1 MTPTPDLLSNDHE
14 SVDSSSRSDV
24 SHTGHEVE
32 SADPQRAADE
42 AAADGEEEEEL
53 FEHFRFTAES
63 GQRPL
68 RVDKFLFNFLNGV
81 SRNKV
86 QQAAEAGAIR
96 VDGKPVKSNHRM
108 LPGQTVAV
116 VLSRPPREIELLPE
130 DLNLE
135 VVHQDADFVVVNK
148 PAGMVVHPAYG
159 HYSGT
164 LVNGL
169 MHLFQELPFTSDRD
183 RPGLVH
189 RIDKNTSGLLVV
201 AVNDY
206 AMTHLAKQFFDRST
220 DRRYTAIVWGN
231 LAADEGTIT
240 GNIDR
245 SLRDR
250 KVRQVVP
257 DGARGKH
264 AVTHYKVLERF
275 GFATVVECKLETGRT
290 HQIRVHFQYIGH
302 PLFNDTEYGGDEM
315 RAVPYSPPNFKAF
328 VHNAFV
334 VCPRHALH
342 ARTLALDHPKTG
354 ERLQFSSPLP
364 EDLQALL
371 DKFRKTQAYNPE

>member
-1 MTPTPDLLSNDHE
+1 MTPTPDLVANDHE
-14 SVDSSSRSDV
+14 SVDSSSRSDR
-24 SHTGHEVE
+24 SQIGHEVE
-32 SADPQRAADE
+32 SADPQGAAEE

-96 VDGKPVKSNHRM
+96 VDGKPVKSNHRV

-116 VLSRPPREIELLPE
+116 VLTRPPREIELLPE

-250 KVRQVVP
+250 KVRQVIP
-257 DGARGKH
+257 DGTRGKH
-264 AVTHYKVLERF
+264 AVTHYKVMERF

>member
-1 MTPTPDLLSNDHE
+1 MTPTPALFSNDHE
-14 SVDSSSRSDV
+14 SVDPSSIPTTSQ
-24 SHTGHEVE
+24 TGQTMGIVDLQGT
-32 SADPQRAADE
+32 ADD
-42 AAADGEEEEEL
+42 AAAEGEEEEEL
-53 FEHFRFTAES
+53 FEHFRFTAEA

-135 VVHQDADFVVVNK
+135 VVYQDADFVVVNK

-206 AMTHLAKQFFDRST
+206 AMTHLAKQFFDRTT

-257 DGARGKH
+257 DGTRGKH

>member
-1 MTPTPDLLSNDHE
+1 MTPTPDLVANDHE
-14 SVDSSSRSDV
+14 SVDSSSRSDR
-24 SHTGHEVE
+24 SQIGHEVE
-32 SADPQRAADE
+32 SVDPQGAAEE

-96 VDGKPVKSNHRM
+96 VDGKPVKSNHRV

-116 VLSRPPREIELLPE
+116 VLTRPPREIELLPE

-135 VVHQDADFVVVNK
+135 VVHQDSDFVVVNK

-250 KVRQVVP
+250 KVRQVIP
-257 DGARGKH
+257 DGTRGKH

>member
-1 MTPTPDLLSNDHE
+1 MTTTPDLFSNDPE
-14 SVDSSSRSDV
+14 SVDPSSILTTPQ
-24 SHTGHEVE
+24 TGQAMGTV
-32 SADPQRAADE
+32 DPQGAADD
-42 AAADGEEEEEL
+42 AAAEGEEEEEL
-53 FEHFRFTAES
+53 FEHFRFTAEA

-135 VVHQDADFVVVNK
+135 VVYQDADFVVVNK

-206 AMTHLAKQFFDRST
+206 AMTHLAKQFFDRTT

-257 DGARGKH
+257 DGTRGKH

-334 VCPRHALH
+334 VCSRHALH

>member
-1 MTPTPDLLSNDHE
+1 MTPTPDLFSNDPE
-14 SVDSSSRSDV
+14 SVDPSSIPTTSQ
-24 SHTGHEVE
+24 TGQAMGTV
-32 SADPQRAADE
+32 DPQGAADD
-42 AAADGEEEEEL
+42 AAGEGEEEEEL
-53 FEHFRFTAES
+53 FEHFRFTAEA

-135 VVHQDADFVVVNK
+135 VVYQDADFVVVNK

-206 AMTHLAKQFFDRST
+206 AMTHLAKQFFDRTT

-257 DGARGKH
+257 DGTRGKH

>member
-1 MTPTPDLLSNDHE
+1 MTPTPDLFSNDPE
-14 SVDSSSRSDV
+14 SVDSFSM
-24 SHTGHEVE
+24 HTTSQAGQAMGTV
-32 SADPQRAADE
+32 DPEGAAEDASGE
-42 AAADGEEEEEL
+42 GEEEEEL

-81 SRNKV
+81 SRNKI

-135 VVHQDADFVVVNK
+135 VVYQDADFVVVNK

-257 DGARGKH
+257 DGTRGKH

>member
-1 MTPTPDLLSNDHE
+1 MTPTPDFFSNDPE
-14 SVDSSSRSDV
+14 SVDSFSM
-24 SHTGHEVE
+24 HTTSQAGQAMGTV
-32 SADPQRAADE
+32 DPEGAAEDASGE
-42 AAADGEEEEEL
+42 GEEEEEL

-81 SRNKV
+81 SRNKI

-135 VVHQDADFVVVNK
+135 VVYQDADFVVVNK

-206 AMTHLAKQFFDRST
+206 AMTHLAKQFFDRTT

-257 DGARGKH
+257 DGTRGKH

>member
-1 MTPTPDLLSNDHE
+1 MTTTPDLFSNDPE
-14 SVDSSSRSDV
+14 SVDPSSILTTPQ
-24 SHTGHEVE
+24 TGQAMGTV
-32 SADPQRAADE
+32 DPQGAADD
-42 AAADGEEEEEL
+42 AAGEGEEEEEL
-53 FEHFRFTAES
+53 FEHFRFTAEA

-135 VVHQDADFVVVNK
+135 VVYQDADFVVVNK

-206 AMTHLAKQFFDRST
+206 AMTHLAKQFFDRTT

-257 DGARGKH
+257 DGTRGKH

>member
-1 MTPTPDLLSNDHE
+1 MTPTPDFSSNDHE
-14 SVDSSSRSDV
+14 SVDPSSVPTTSQTAQTMGTV
-24 SHTGHEVE
+24 
-32 SADPQRAADE
+32 DPQGADDE
-42 AAADGEEEEEL
+42 AAAEGEEEEEL
-53 FEHFRFTAES
+53 FEHFRFTAEA

-135 VVHQDADFVVVNK
+135 VVYQDADFVVVNK

-257 DGARGKH
+257 DGTRGKH

>member
-1 MTPTPDLLSNDHE
+1 
-14 SVDSSSRSDV
+14 
-24 SHTGHEVE
+24 
-32 SADPQRAADE
+32 
-42 AAADGEEEEEL
+42 
-53 FEHFRFTAES
+53 
-63 GQRPL
+63 
-68 RVDKFLFNFLNGV
+68 
-81 SRNKV
+81 
-86 QQAAEAGAIR
+86 
-96 VDGKPVKSNHRM
+96 M

-220 DRRYTAIVWGN
+220 DRRYTAIVWGS
-231 LAADEGTIT
+231 GCF
-240 GNIDR
+240 R
-245 SLRDR
+245 
-250 KVRQVVP
+250 VVTTMP
-257 DGARGKH
+257 YLCH
-264 AVTHYKVLERF
+264 PPI
-275 GFATVVECKLETGRT
+275 KLM
-290 HQIRVHFQYIGH
+290 I
-302 PLFNDTEYGGDEM
+302 
-315 RAVPYSPPNFKAF
+315 
-328 VHNAFV
+328 
-334 VCPRHALH
+334 
-342 ARTLALDHPKTG
+342 
-354 ERLQFSSPLP
+354 
-364 EDLQALL
+364 QALPV
-371 DKFRKTQAYNPE
+371 TEHSVGP

>member
-1 MTPTPDLLSNDHE
+1 M
-14 SVDSSSRSDV
+14 
-24 SHTGHEVE
+24 
-32 SADPQRAADE
+32 
-42 AAADGEEEEEL
+42 
-53 FEHFRFTAES
+53 
-63 GQRPL
+63 
-68 RVDKFLFNFLNGV
+68 
-81 SRNKV
+81 
-86 QQAAEAGAIR
+86 
-96 VDGKPVKSNHRM
+96 
-108 LPGQTVAV
+108 
-116 VLSRPPREIELLPE
+116 
-130 DLNLE
+130 
-135 VVHQDADFVVVNK
+135 
-148 PAGMVVHPAYG
+148 
-159 HYSGT
+159 
-164 LVNGL
+164 
-169 MHLFQELPFTSDRD
+169 
-183 RPGLVH
+183 
-189 RIDKNTSGLLVV
+189 V

>member
-1 MTPTPDLLSNDHE
+1 MTPPPDLFSNDPE
-14 SVDSSSRSDV
+14 SVDSFSM
-24 SHTGHEVE
+24 HTTSQAGQAMGTV
-32 SADPQRAADE
+32 DPEGAAEDASGE
-42 AAADGEEEEEL
+42 GEEEEEL

-81 SRNKV
+81 SRNKI

-130 DLNLE
+130 DLDLE
-135 VVHQDADFVVVNK
+135 VVYQDADFVVVNK

-257 DGARGKH
+257 DGTRGKH

-364 EDLQALL
+364 EDLQVLL

>member
-1 MTPTPDLLSNDHE
+1 MIEKNGPADSVSGEFPEWDAQSEAPMDAAGAIVDL
-14 SVDSSSRSDV
+14 
-24 SHTGHEVE
+24 
-32 SADPQRAADE
+32 
-42 AAADGEEEEEL
+42 EEEEEL

-68 RVDKFLFNFLNGV
+68 RVDKFLFNFLNGI
-81 SRNKV
+81 SRNKI

-96 VDGKPVKSNHRM
+96 VDGKPVKSNHRV
-108 LPGQTVAV
+108 LPGQIVAV
-116 VLSRPPREIELLPE
+116 VLTRPPREIELLPE

-135 VVHQDADFVVVNK
+135 VVYHDADFVVVNK
-148 PAGMVVHPAYG
+148 AAGMVVHPAYG

-169 MHLFQELPFTSDRD
+169 MHLFQELPHASDRE

-206 AMTHLAKQFFDRST
+206 AMTHLAKQFFDRTT
-220 DRRYTAIVWGN
+220 DRRYTAIVWGD
-231 LAADEGTIT
+231 LAQDEGTIT
-240 GNIDR
+240 AHIDR

-250 KVRQVVP
+250 KIRQVVQ
-257 DGARGKH
+257 DGSRGKH
-264 AVTHYKVLERF
+264 AITHYKVLERF

-290 HQIRVHFQYIGH
+290 HQIRVHFQSIGH
-302 PLFNDTEYGGDEM
+302 PLFNDSEYGGAEQ

-328 VHNAFV
+328 VVNAFA

-364 EDLQALL
+364 EDMQALL
-371 DKFRKTQAYNPE
+371 EKFRKTQAYSPS

>member
-1 MTPTPDLLSNDHE
+1 MTPTPDFFSNDPE
-14 SVDSSSRSDV
+14 SVDSFSM
-24 SHTGHEVE
+24 HTTSQAGQAMGTV
-32 SADPQRAADE
+32 DPEGAAEDASGE
-42 AAADGEEEEEL
+42 GEEEEEL

-81 SRNKV
+81 SRNKI

-135 VVHQDADFVVVNK
+135 VVYQDADFVVVNK

-206 AMTHLAKQFFDRST
+206 AMTHLAKQFFDRTT

-257 DGARGKH
+257 DGTRGKH

-354 ERLQFSSPLP
+354 ERLQFSSPMP

>member
-1 MTPTPDLLSNDHE
+1 MTPIPDLFSNDPE
-14 SVDSSSRSDV
+14 SVDFSSISTTPQ
-24 SHTGHEVE
+24 TGQAVGTV
-32 SADPQRAADE
+32 DPQGTVDE
-42 AAADGEEEEEL
+42 AASDGEEEEEL
-53 FEHFRFTAES
+53 FEHFRFTAEA

-135 VVHQDADFVVVNK
+135 VVYQDADFVVVNK

-206 AMTHLAKQFFDRST
+206 AMTHLAKQFFDRTT

-257 DGARGKH
+257 DGTRGKH

-302 PLFNDTEYGGDEM
+302 PLFNDTEYGGDEL

-328 VHNAFV
+328 VHNAFG

>member
-1 MTPTPDLLSNDHE
+1 MTPTPDLVANDHE
-14 SVDSSSRSDV
+14 SVDSSSRSDR
-24 SHTGHEVE
+24 SQIGHEVE
-32 SADPQRAADE
+32 SVDPQGAAEE

-96 VDGKPVKSNHRM
+96 VDGKPVKSNHRV

-116 VLSRPPREIELLPE
+116 VLTRPPREIELLPE

-250 KVRQVVP
+250 KVRQVIP
-257 DGARGKH
+257 DGTRGKH
-264 AVTHYKVLERF
+264 AVTHYKVMERF

>member
-1 MTPTPDLLSNDHE
+1 MTPTPDLFSNDPE
-14 SVDSSSRSDV
+14 SVDPSSIPTTPQ
-24 SHTGHEVE
+24 TGQAMGTV
-32 SADPQRAADE
+32 DPQGTADE
-42 AAADGEEEEEL
+42 AAAEGEEEEEL
-53 FEHFRFTAES
+53 FEHFRFTAEA

-135 VVHQDADFVVVNK
+135 VVYQDADFVVVNK

-206 AMTHLAKQFFDRST
+206 AMTHLAKQFFDRTT

-257 DGARGKH
+257 DGTRGKH